1 MLLSFSLIHW
11 VCLPTT
17 GPCYLSRT
25 SHQLQ
30 NAAKLSTTPTAASW
44 AGPYAVAVP
53 LLCHC
58 HGCLVSFIARR
69 VLSWVFLLF
78 VMSWHEMNEMI
89 TWVCQ
94 PTWGVKRG
102 TTLTCSDSFS
112 GEVPKVETYPLTSK
126 SRNMVYLAPCLQILH
141 IWHWNCPIFLPERS
155 QRANRGASID
165 RVATS
170 RTFRM
175 SR

>member
-69 VLSWVFLLF
+69 VSSLVFLLF

-102 TTLTCSDSFS
+102 TTLSCSDFFLGRS
-112 GEVPKVETYPLTSK
+112 PRLRHTHLRRKVETWS
-126 SRNMVYLAPCLQILH
+126 
-141 IWHWNCPIFLPERS
+141 IWHHVFKFF
-155 QRANRGASID
+155 
-165 RVATS
+165 
-170 RTFRM
+170 TFDIEIAQSFCQNARNVQIAAL
-175 SR
+175 R